1 MIRESTVK
9 RKTSEVEV
17 YTKINIDGEGKYKI
31 DTGIPF
37 FNHMLEQLAKHGLFD
52 IEISAKGDTEID
64 FHHTVEDVGIALGEA
79 FSQALGDKK
88 GIKRYG
94 FSSIPFD
101 ETLSSSSLDLS
112 GRPFFIFKVDM
123 PSTKVGDF
131 DVELTREF
139 FQSFTNN
146 IKANIHIETKYGTNN
161 HHIIESIFK
170 SIAKSLDLA
179 TTYDPRSKTIPSTK
193 GNLWFL

>member
-1 MIRESTVK
+1 MNRESIVK

-88 GIKRYG
+88 GIRRYG

-123 PSTKVGDF
+123 PSTKVGEF

-179 TTYDPRSKTIPSTK
+179 TTYDPRSNTIPSTK
-193 GNLWFL
+193 GNL

>member
-1 MIRESTVK
+1 MIRESIVK

-88 GIKRYG
+88 GIRRYG

-123 PSTKVGDF
+123 PSTKVGEF

-179 TTYDPRSKTIPSTK
+179 TTYDPRSNTIPSTK
-193 GNLWFL
+193 GNL

>member
-1 MIRESTVK
+1 MIRESIVK

-101 ETLSSSSLDLS
+101 ETLSCSSLDLS

-123 PSTKVGDF
+123 PSTKVGEF

-179 TTYDPRSKTIPSTK
+179 TTYDPRSNTIPSTK
-193 GNLWFL
+193 GNL

>member
-1 MIRESTVK
+1 MIRDSIVE
-9 RKTSEVEV
+9 RKTNEVEV
-17 YTKINIDGEGKYKI
+17 YVKINIDGEGKYKI

-79 FSQALGDKK
+79 FNQALGDKK
-88 GIKRYG
+88 GINRYG

-112 GRPFFIFKVDM
+112 GRPFFIFKVEM
-123 PSTKVGDF
+123 PSTKVGEF

-146 IKANIHIETKYGTNN
+146 LKANIHIETKYGTNN

-170 SIAKSLDLA
+170 SIAKSLDVA
-179 TTYDPRSKTIPSTK
+179 TTYDSRSNSIPSTK
-193 GNLWFL
+193 GNL